1 MKRKLFI
8 ILTLISVALST
19 WAMPPQQP
27 EKSEAERFVQNLAK
41 IKSDEI
47 SYAYISANMF
57 KQLFIK
63 IDLDEE
69 MLESISFMK
78 SLKSLRRFFTSGK
91 QGYDILKAAL
101 QPFLQENEEVLGMT
115 LMASNR
121 DGDGMAAIY
130 SGQGNTLVVTDYGN
144 NETITL
150 VFVAGLS
157 YEAFMEFNDL
167 GIDFY

>member
-8 ILTLISVALST
+8 MLTLMFTVLST
-19 WAMPPQQP
+19 WATPPQQP
-27 EKSEAERFVQNLAK
+27 HKSEAEKFVQNLAK

-63 IDLDEE
+63 TDLDEE
-69 MLESISFMK
+69 IQESISFIK
-78 SLKSLRRFFTSGK
+78 SLKSLRRFFTNGK
-91 QGYDILKAAL
+91 QGYDVMKAAL
-101 QPFLQENEEVLGMT
+101 QPLLQEKEEVLGMT

-121 DGDGMAAIY
+121 DGGGMVAIY
-130 SGQGNTLVVTDYGN
+130 SGLGNTLVVTDYGN
-144 NETITL
+144 NTTITV

-157 YEAFMEFNDL
+157 YESFLEFNDL
-167 GIDFY
+167 GINFY

>member
-27 EKSEAERFVQNLAK
+27 EKSEAEKFVQNLAK

-78 SLKSLRRFFTSGK
+78 SLKSLRRFFTNGK

-121 DGDGMAAIY
+121 DGGGMVAIY

-144 NETITL
+144 NETITV

>member
-1 MKRKLFI
+1 MKRKFFI
-8 ILTLISVALST
+8 MLTLMFATLGT
-19 WAMPPQQP
+19 WAAPPQQP
-27 EKSEAERFVQNLAK
+27 EKSEAEKFVQSLAK

-57 KQLFIK
+57 KQLFVK
-63 IDLDEE
+63 VDLNEN
-69 MLESISFMK
+69 ESKALSFIK
-78 SLKSLRRFFTSGK
+78 SLKSLRRFFTDGK
-91 QGYDILKAAL
+91 QGYDTMKAAL
-101 QPFLQENEEVLGMT
+101 QPFLLESDEVMGMT

-121 DGDGMAAIY
+121 DGGGMVAIY

-157 YEAFMEFNDL
+157 YESFLEFNDL
-167 GIDFY
+167 GINFF

>member
-8 ILTLISVALST
+8 MLTLMFVVLGA
-19 WAMPPQQP
+19 WAIPPQQP

-57 KQLFIK
+57 KQIFIR
-63 IDLDEE
+63 IDLDKEE
-69 MLESISFMK
+69 QESISFMK
-78 SLKSLRRFFTSGK
+78 SLKSLRRFFTNGK
-91 QGYDILKAAL
+91 QGYDVMKAAL
-101 QPFLQENEEVLGMT
+101 QPLLQDKEEVLGMT

-121 DGDGMAAIY
+121 DGGGMVAIY

-144 NETITL
+144 DETITV
-150 VFVAGLS
+150 VFGAGLS
-157 YEAFMEFNDL
+157 YEAFLEFDDL
-167 GIDFY
+167 DIVF

>member
-57 KQLFIK
+57 KQLFIR
-63 IDLDEE
+63 IDLSEE
-69 MLESISFMK
+69 EQESISFMK

-91 QGYDILKAAL
+91 QGYDVVKAAL

-121 DGDGMAAIY
+121 DGGGMAAIY

-144 NETITL
+144 NETITV

>member
-27 EKSEAERFVQNLAK
+27 EKSEAEKFVQNLAK

-78 SLKSLRRFFTSGK
+78 SLKSLRRFFTNGK
-91 QGYDILKAAL
+91 QGYDILKTAL

-121 DGDGMAAIY
+121 DGGGMAAIY
-130 SGQGNTLVVTDYGN
+130 SDQGNTLVVTDYGN

>member
-1 MKRKLFI
+1 MKRKFFI
-8 ILTLISVALST
+8 MLTLLFTTLGT
-19 WAMPPQQP
+19 WATPPQQP
-27 EKSEAERFVQNLAK
+27 EKSEAERFVQSLAK

-78 SLKSLRRFFTSGK
+78 SLKSLRRFLTSGK
-91 QGYDILKAAL
+91 QGYDAMKAAL
-101 QPFLQENEEVLGMT
+101 QPFLQEDEEVLGMT

-121 DGDGMAAIY
+121 DGGGMAAIY
-130 SGQGNTLVVTDYGN
+130 SGQGSTLVVTDYGN
-144 NETITL
+144 NETITV

-157 YEAFMEFNDL
+157 YESFMEFNNL

>member
-1 MKRKLFI
+1 MKRKFLI
-8 ILTLISVALST
+8 LLTLMLMALGA
-19 WAMPPQQP
+19 WATPPQQP
-27 EKSEAERFVQNLAK
+27 NKSEAERFVQSLAK
-41 IKSDEI
+41 IKSEEI

-57 KQLFIK
+57 KQLFIR
-63 IDLDEE
+63 IDLNEE
-69 MLESISFMK
+69 EQETISFLK

-91 QGYDILKAAL
+91 QGYDVMKAAL
-101 QPFLQENEEVLGMT
+101 QPFLQEKEEVLGMT

-121 DGDGMAAIY
+121 DGGGMVAIY

-144 NETITL
+144 NETITV

-157 YEAFMEFNDL
+157 YESFMEFNDL

>member
-1 MKRKLFI
+1 M
-8 ILTLISVALST
+8 
-19 WAMPPQQP
+19 
-27 EKSEAERFVQNLAK
+27 AK

-63 IDLDEE
+63 TDLDEE
-69 MLESISFMK
+69 MQESISFIK
-78 SLKSLRRFFTSGK
+78 SLKSLRRFFTNGK
-91 QGYDILKAAL
+91 QGYDAMKAAL
-101 QPFLQENEEVLGMT
+101 QPFLQEKEEVMGMT

-121 DGDGMAAIY
+121 DGGGMVAIY
-130 SGQGNTLVVTDYGN
+130 SGGGSTLVVTDYGN
-144 NETITL
+144 NETITV

-157 YEAFMEFNDL
+157 YESFMEFNDL

>member
-8 ILTLISVALST
+8 ILTLISVTLGT
-19 WAMPPQQP
+19 WAAPPQQP
-27 EKSEAERFVQNLAK
+27 DKSEAERFVQNLAK

-69 MLESISFMK
+69 MQESIPFLK
-78 SLKSLRRFFTSGK
+78 SLKSLRRFFTNGK
-91 QGYDILKAAL
+91 QGYDAMKAAL
-101 QPFLQENEEVLGMT
+101 QPFLQEKEEVLGMT

-121 DGDGMAAIY
+121 DGGGMVAIY

-144 NETITL
+144 DETITV
-150 VFVAGLS
+150 VFVAGLP
-157 YEAFMEFNDL
+157 YETFMDFNKL
-167 GIDFY
+167 GVDFY

>member
-1 MKRKLFI
+1 MKRKFFI
-8 ILTLISVALST
+8 MLTLLFTTLGT
-19 WAMPPQQP
+19 WATPPQQP
-27 EKSEAERFVQNLAK
+27 EKSEAERFVQSLAK

-57 KQLFIK
+57 KQLFIRV
-63 IDLDEE
+63 DLDEE

-91 QGYDILKAAL
+91 QGYDVMKAAL

-144 NETITL
+144 DETITL

-157 YEAFMEFNDL
+157 YEAFQEFDGL
-167 GIDFY
+167 DIGF

>member
-1 MKRKLFI
+1 MKRKFLI
-8 ILTLISVALST
+8 LLTLMFVALGT
-19 WAMPPQQP
+19 WAIPPQQP

-57 KQLFIK
+57 KQLYIR
-63 IDLDEE
+63 IDLNEE
-69 MLESISFMK
+69 EQQSISFLK
-78 SLKSLRRFFTSGK
+78 SLKSLRRFFTTGK
-91 QGYDILKAAL
+91 QGYNVMKAAL
-101 QPFLQENEEVLGMT
+101 LPLLQEKEEVLGMT

-121 DGDGMAAIY
+121 DDGGIVAIY

-144 NETITL
+144 NETITV

-157 YEAFMEFNDL
+157 YESFMEFNNL

>member
-8 ILTLISVALST
+8 ALTLILVALGA
-19 WAMPPQQP
+19 WATPPQQP
-27 EKSEAERFVQNLAK
+27 EKSEGERFVQGLAK

-57 KQLFIK
+57 KQLFVK
-63 IDLDEE
+63 TNLNEE
-69 MLESISFMK
+69 MQEAISFMR
-78 SLKSLRRFFTSGK
+78 SLKSLRRFFTTGK
-91 QGYDILKAAL
+91 QGYDVMKAAL
-101 QPFLQENEEVLGMT
+101 LPFLQEKEEVLGMT

-121 DGDGMAAIY
+121 DGGGMVAIY
-130 SGQGNTLVVTDYGN
+130 SGQGNTLVVTDYAN
-144 NETITL
+144 NETITV

-157 YEAFMEFNDL
+157 YESFMEFNNL

>member
-8 ILTLISVALST
+8 ILTLMFTVPGV
-19 WAMPPQQP
+19 WAAPPQQP
-27 EKSEAERFVQNLAK
+27 QKSEVEWFVQNLAK

-57 KQLFIK
+57 KQLFVK
-63 IDLDEE
+63 TDLDEE
-69 MLESISFMK
+69 MQESISFIK
-78 SLKSLRRFFTSGK
+78 SLKSLRRFFTNGK
-91 QGYDILKAAL
+91 QGYDAMKAAL
-101 QPFLQENEEVLGMT
+101 QPLLQEKEEVLGMT

-121 DGDGMAAIY
+121 DGGGMVAIY
-130 SGQGNTLVVTDYGN
+130 SGQGNTMVVTDYGN
-144 NETITL
+144 NETITV

-157 YEAFMEFNDL
+157 YESFLEFNDL

>member
-27 EKSEAERFVQNLAK
+27 EKSEAEKFVQNLAK

-63 IDLDEE
+63 IDLDED
-69 MLESISFMK
+69 MQESISFIK
-78 SLKSLRRFFTSGK
+78 SLKSLRRFFTNGK

-121 DGDGMAAIY
+121 DGGGMAAIY

>member
-8 ILTLISVALST
+8 MLTLMFTVLGA
-19 WAMPPQQP
+19 WATPPQQP
-27 EKSEAERFVQNLAK
+27 DKSEAERFVQNLAK

-63 IDLDEE
+63 IDLDKEE
-69 MLESISFMK
+69 QESISFMK
-78 SLKSLRRFFTSGK
+78 SLKSLRRFFTNGK
-91 QGYDILKAAL
+91 QGYDVMKAAL
-101 QPFLQENEEVLGMT
+101 QPLLQDKEEVLGMT

-121 DGDGMAAIY
+121 DGGGMVAIY

-144 NETITL
+144 DETITV

-157 YEAFMEFNDL
+157 YEAFLEFDDL
-167 GIDFY
+167 DIVF

>member
-8 ILTLISVALST
+8 ILTLIFVALGT
-19 WAMPPQQP
+19 LAAPPQQP
-27 EKSEAERFVQNLAK
+27 DKSEAERFVQNLAK

-69 MLESISFMK
+69 MQESIPFLK
-78 SLKSLRRFFTSGK
+78 SLKSLRRFFTNGK
-91 QGYDILKAAL
+91 QGYDAMKAAL
-101 QPFLQENEEVLGMT
+101 QPLLQEKEEVLGMT

-121 DGDGMAAIY
+121 DGGGMVAIY
-130 SGQGNTLVVTDYGN
+130 YGQENTLVVTDYGN
-144 NETITL
+144 NETIT
-150 VFVAGLS
+150 VVVVAGLS
-157 YEAFMEFNDL
+157 YEAFLEFDDL
-167 GIDFY
+167 DIVF

>member
-8 ILTLISVALST
+8 TLTLISVALGT
-19 WAMPPQQP
+19 WATPPQQTD
-27 EKSEAERFVQNLAK
+27 KSEAEKFIQSLAK

-57 KQLFIK
+57 KQLFVR

-69 MLESISFMK
+69 ECEVLSFIR
-78 SLKSLRRFFTSGK
+78 SLKSLRRFFTNGK
-91 QGYDILKAAL
+91 QGYDVMKAAL
-101 QPFLQENEEVLGMT
+101 QPLMQEKEEVLGMT

-121 DGDGMAAIY
+121 DGGGMAAIY
-130 SGQGNTLVVTDYGN
+130 SGEGNTLVVTDYGN
-144 NETITL
+144 NETITV

-157 YEAFMEFNDL
+157 YESFLEFNDL
-167 GIDFY
+167 GINFY

>member
-8 ILTLISVALST
+8 ILMLISVTLCT
-19 WAMPPQQP
+19 WAAPPQQP

-47 SYAYISANMF
+47 SSAYISAHMF
-57 KQLFIK
+57 KQLFVK
-63 IDLDEE
+63 TSLNEE
-69 MLESISFMK
+69 MQEAISFLK
-78 SLKSLRRFFTSGK
+78 SLKNLRRFFTNGK
-91 QGYDILKAAL
+91 QGYDVMKVAL
-101 QPFLQENEEVLGMT
+101 LPFLQEKEEVLGMT

-121 DGDGMAAIY
+121 DGGGMVAIY

-144 NETITL
+144 DTTITV
-150 VFVAGLS
+150 VFVAGLT
-157 YEAFMEFNDL
+157 YESFMEFNDL

>member
-8 ILTLISVALST
+8 ILTLMFTVPGV
-19 WAMPPQQP
+19 WAAPPQQP
-27 EKSEAERFVQNLAK
+27 QKSEVEWFVQNLAK

-57 KQLFIK
+57 KQLFVR

-69 MLESISFMK
+69 GCEAPSFIK
-78 SLKSLRRFFTSGK
+78 SLKSLRRFFTNGK
-91 QGYDILKAAL
+91 QGYDAMKAAL
-101 QPFLQENEEVLGMT
+101 QPLLQEKEEVLGMT

-121 DGDGMAAIY
+121 DGGGMAAIY

-144 NETITL
+144 DTTITV

-157 YEAFMEFNDL
+157 YESFLEFNDL
-167 GIDFY
+167 GIDLY

>member
-19 WAMPPQQP
+19 WAMPPQQS
-27 EKSEAERFVQNLAK
+27 EKSEAEKFVQNLAK

-78 SLKSLRRFFTSGK
+78 SLKSLRRFFTNGK

-121 DGDGMAAIY
+121 DGGGMVAIY
-130 SGQGNTLVVTDYGN
+130 YGQGNTIVVTDYGN
-144 NETITL
+144 NETIT
-150 VFVAGLS
+150 VVVVAGLS
-157 YEAFMEFNDL
+157 YEAFLEFDDL
-167 GIDFY
+167 DIVF

>member
-8 ILTLISVALST
+8 MLTLISVALGT
-19 WAMPPQQP
+19 WATPPQQTD
-27 EKSEAERFVQNLAK
+27 KSEAEKFIQSLAK

-57 KQLFIK
+57 KQLFVR

-69 MLESISFMK
+69 ECEALSFIR
-78 SLKSLRRFFTSGK
+78 SLKSLRRFFTNGK
-91 QGYDILKAAL
+91 QGYDVMKAAL
-101 QPFLQENEEVLGMT
+101 QPLLQEKEEVLGMT

-121 DGDGMAAIY
+121 DGGGMAAIY
-130 SGQGNTLVVTDYGN
+130 SGEGNTLVVTDYGN
-144 NETITL
+144 NETITV

-157 YEAFMEFNDL
+157 YESFLEFNDL
-167 GIDFY
+167 SINFY

>member
-27 EKSEAERFVQNLAK
+27 EKSEAEKFVQNLAK

-69 MLESISFMK
+69 MQESISFMK
-78 SLKSLRRFFTSGK
+78 SLKSLRRFFTNGK

-121 DGDGMAAIY
+121 DGGGMAAIY
-130 SGQGNTLVVTDYGN
+130 SGQESTLVVTDYGN
-144 NETITL
+144 NETITV

>member
-27 EKSEAERFVQNLAK
+27 EKSEAEKFVQNLAK

-69 MLESISFMK
+69 LLESISFMK

-91 QGYDILKAAL
+91 QGYDVMKATLK
-101 QPFLQENEEVLGMT
+101 PFLQENEEVLGMT

-121 DGDGMAAIY
+121 DGGGMAAIY

>member
-8 ILTLISVALST
+8 ILALISVALST

-27 EKSEAERFVQNLAK
+27 EKSEAEKFVQNLAK

-57 KQLFIK
+57 KQLFIR
-63 IDLDEE
+63 IDLSEE
-69 MLESISFMK
+69 EQESISFMK
-78 SLKSLRRFFTSGK
+78 SLKSLRRFFTIGK
-91 QGYDILKAAL
+91 QGYDIMKAAL
-101 QPFLQENEEVLGMT
+101 QPFLEEREEVLGMT

-121 DGDGMAAIY
+121 DGGGMVAIY
-130 SGQGNTLVVTDYGN
+130 YGQGNTLVVTDYGN
-144 NETITL
+144 NETITV

-157 YEAFMEFNDL
+157 YEAFLEFDNLD
-167 GIDFY
+167 IVF

>member
-8 ILTLISVALST
+8 ILMLLFATLGA
-19 WAMPPQQP
+19 WATPPQQP
-27 EKSEAERFVQNLAK
+27 EKSEAERFVQSLAK

-91 QGYDILKAAL
+91 QGYEVMKAAL
-101 QPFLQENEEVLGMT
+101 QPLLQEKEEVLGMT

-121 DGDGMAAIY
+121 DGGGMAAIY

-144 NETITL
+144 DETITL

-157 YEAFMEFNDL
+157 YEAFQEFDGL
-167 GIDFY
+167 DIGF

>member
-57 KQLFIK
+57 KQLFIRV
-63 IDLDEE
+63 DLDEE
-69 MLESISFMK
+69 EQESISFLK

-121 DGDGMAAIY
+121 DGGGMAAIY